1 MAEETGLIVPLG
13 LDILRRACRDA
24 AAWPDDGLRLNVNL
38 SAVQLLDPELVTQVV
53 QVLADTGLPPR
64 RLVLEVTETALVADV
79 PAAAASLRDL
89 RDRGVAVALDDFGTG
104 YSSLASLRELPID
117 QIKLD
122 RAFVTGLGGAVAD
135 EILVA
140 AVLTMARGL
149 GLTVVAEGVEER
161 LQLER
166 LTAYGCDRVQGYLL
180 ARPMA
185 ADAWDALLER
195 AAPSFV
201 LGDSS

>member
-1 MAEETGLIVPLG
+1 M
-13 LDILRRACRDA
+13 
-24 AAWPDDGLRLNVNL
+24 
-38 SAVQLLDPELVTQVV
+38 
-53 QVLADTGLPPR
+53 LADTGLPPR

-89 RDRGVAVALDDFGTG
+89 RDRGVSFALDDFGTG